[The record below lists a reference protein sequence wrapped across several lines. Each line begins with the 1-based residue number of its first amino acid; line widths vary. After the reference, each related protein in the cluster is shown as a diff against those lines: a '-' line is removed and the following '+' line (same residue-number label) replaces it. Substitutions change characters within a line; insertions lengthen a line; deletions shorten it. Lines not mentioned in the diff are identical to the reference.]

1 MKQIG
6 ITGPMGSGK
15 SFICSIFNEEFG
27 IPVFDSDAEAKAC
40 YTEPAVRT
48 AVRNAFGAEVVL
60 PDGTVNL
67 KELSRIV
74 FADASQLEILNSIV
88 HPAVMR
94 RYREW
99 AGQQAGAPYTL
110 FESAI
115 IYECGL
121 AHLFD
126 AVIRISCPESLS
138 IARVKARNGWDEG
151 TIRQRLQRQ
160 KGDANPEESAATTF
174 IIRHDSTLPLEQS
187 RKALLPQL
195 TRIHSGIISLPMH
208 NNPDKPTL
216 H

>member
-40 YTEPAVRT
+40 YAEPAVRT

-74 FADASQLEILNSIV
+74 FADASRLERLNSIV

-151 TIRQRLQRQ
+151 TIRQRLRQ
-160 KGDANPEESAATTF
+160 QGGKNWAARDYT
-174 IIRHDSTLPLEQS
+174 INHDSRLPLAES
-187 RKALLPQL
+187 RLKLLPQIEE
-195 TRIHSGIISLPMH
+195 IHRQIIFMPFH
-208 NNPDKPTL
+208 NNPE
-216 H
+216 

>member
-40 YTEPAVRT
+40 YAEPAVRT

-74 FADASQLEILNSIV
+74 FADASCLERLNSIV

-151 TIRQRLQRQ
+151 TIRQRLRQ
-160 KGDANPEESAATTF
+160 QGGKNWAASDYT
-174 IIRHDSTLPLEQS
+174 INHDSRLPLAES
-187 RKALLPQL
+187 RLKLLPQIEE
-195 TRIHSGIISLPMH
+195 IHRQIIFMPFH
-208 NNPDKPTL
+208 NNPE
-216 H
+216 

>member
-1 MKQIG
+1 MKRIG

-15 SFICSIFNEEFG
+15 SFICSIFNEEFC

-40 YTEPAVRT
+40 YAEPEVRT
-48 AVRNAFGAEVVL
+48 AVRQAFGPEVTM
-60 PDGTVNL
+60 PDGSIHL
-67 KELSRIV
+67 KALSQKV
-74 FADASQLEILNSIV
+74 FADTAQLEKINRIV

-94 RYREW
+94 RYRDW
-99 AGQQAGAPYTL
+99 TGQQTGAPYTL

-115 IYECGL
+115 LYECGL
-121 AHLFD
+121 ANLFD

>member
-40 YTEPAVRT
+40 YAEPAVRT

-74 FADASQLEILNSIV
+74 FADASRLERLNSIV

-151 TIRQRLQRQ
+151 TIRQRLRQ
-160 KGDANPEESAATTF
+160 QGGKNWAASDYT
-174 IIRHDSTLPLEQS
+174 INHDSRLPLAES
-187 RKALLPQL
+187 RLKLLPQIEE
-195 TRIHSGIISLPMH
+195 IHRQIIFMPFH
-208 NNPDKPTL
+208 NNPE
-216 H
+216 